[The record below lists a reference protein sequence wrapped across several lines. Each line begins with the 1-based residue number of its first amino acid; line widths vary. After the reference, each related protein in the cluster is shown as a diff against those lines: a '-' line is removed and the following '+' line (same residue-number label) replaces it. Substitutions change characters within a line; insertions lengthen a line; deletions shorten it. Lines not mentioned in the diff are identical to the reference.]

1 MIVVLLTIIRFD
13 AFGYESMPNT
23 RLSSMS
29 AAVIATH
36 GHAAAAY
43 ASFHKFVHFQW
54 HTFCEQNAL
63 ASDGFYDFVE
73 EEGDR
78 RAANVRERKRMCS
91 INVAF
96 IELRNYIPTFPFE
109 KRLSKIDTLNLAI
122 AYINMLEDV
131 LRSPM
136 DPHRYIRRCVA
147 MSRSSHP
154 NAPSWSTSGNIS
166 SLD

>member
-1 MIVVLLTIIRFD
+1 MQPQPT
-13 AFGYESMPNT
+13 
-23 RLSSMS
+23 
-29 AAVIATH
+29 
-36 GHAAAAY
+36 
-43 ASFHKFVHFQW
+43 W

-154 NAPSWSTSGNIS
+154 NAPSWSTSGNVCLPLFPNVQAA
-166 SLD
+166 SLEWTKPLLNKHTKINT

>member
-1 MIVVLLTIIRFD
+1 MDMQPHPTWHSFCDQHVL
-13 AFGYESMPNT
+13 P
-23 RLSSMS
+23 
-29 AAVIATH
+29 
-36 GHAAAAY
+36 
-43 ASFHKFVHFQW
+43 
-54 HTFCEQNAL
+54 
-63 ASDGFYDFVE
+63 SDGFYDYGE
-73 EEGDR
+73 DEGDR

-122 AYINMLEDV
+122 AYINMLEDI

-154 NAPSWSTSGNIS
+154 NAPSWSTSDLIARLSWIKWRRLGIEPIE
-166 SLD
+166 